1 MVIIMLEKQM
11 WMRYAPDMVTEWRQ
25 TMEEGRDVTRFR
37 ELCEE
42 IAAISETGDCEKLAL
57 ETAEQMHKAP
67 MREDYPYSEPS
78 DYTEIERSSSGCAAV
93 NWRDVVNEEVLREK
107 IAGAW
112 IGRISGCLLG
122 KPMECLR
129 TPVIHTILLD
139 TGNFPMNRYV
149 DSREFPKELPEKVG
163 MDGFANWQKCW
174 VDTIG
179 GKAPIDDD
187 TNYTVMA
194 MKLIDEY
201 GVDFTP
207 DDILEAWLYWMP
219 MLSACTAER
228 VAYRNA
234 AQGLSAPET
243 ATRANPYREWIG
255 AQIRGDFFGYLNPG
269 DPKRAAEMAWR
280 DASISHVKNGIYGE
294 MFVSAML
301 AKAVVCDD
309 ITEIIMAGLSQVP
322 VRSRLSHEVGRVL
335 DWFASGV
342 PEEEVFSRIHKSYDE
357 FDQHN
362 WCHTNSNAMIVAAC
376 LLYGGKDFSK
386 TVGLAVQTGFDTD
399 CNGATAGSVLGMV
412 LGERRIPERWP
423 AAFGW
428 TLRTS
433 IAGYHEVTVDEL
445 TEKTMLLIARGR

>member
-1 MVIIMLEKQM
+1 MLENQM

-25 TMEEGRDVTRFR
+25 MTEEGRDVARFR
-37 ELCEE
+37 ELCGR
-42 IAAISETGDCEKLAL
+42 IAALSESEDCEKLAL
-57 ETAEQMHKAP
+57 DTAEQMRRAP
-67 MREDYPYSEPS
+67 MRKDYPYYEPS
-78 DYTEIERSSSGCAAV
+78 GYADIEKSSPGCAAV
-93 NWRDVVNEEVLREK
+93 NWRDVLSEEVLREK

-129 TPVIHTILLD
+129 TPVIHAILRA
-139 TGNFPMNRYV
+139 TGNFPMDRYV
-149 DSREFPKELPEKVG
+149 DSREFPKELPEKAG
-163 MDGFANWQKCW
+163 MDGFASWQKCW
-174 VDTIG
+174 VDTVG

-187 TNYTVMA
+187 TNYTVLA

-207 DDILEAWLYWMP
+207 DDVLEAWLYWMP
-219 MLSACTAER
+219 MFSACTAER

-234 AQGLSAPET
+234 AQGLGAPET

-280 DASISHVKNGIYGE
+280 DASVSHVKNGIYGE

-301 AKAVVCDD
+301 AKAAVCDD
-309 ITEIIMAGLSQVP
+309 VPEIIKTGLSQVP
-322 VRSRLSHEVGRVL
+322 GRSRLAHEVGRVL

-342 PEEEVFSRIHKSYDE
+342 PEDEVFSHIHESYDE

-362 WCHTNSNAMIVAAC
+362 WCHTNSNAMIVAAS
-376 LLYGGKDFSK
+376 LLYGEKDFSK

-399 CNGATAGSVLGMV
+399 CNGATAGSVLGMI

-423 AAFGW
+423 AAFNKI
-428 TLRTS
+428 LRTS

>member
-1 MVIIMLEKQM
+1 MLEIQW
-11 WMRYAPDMVTEWRQ
+11 WMRYAPYMVTEWRQ
-25 TMEEGRDVTRFR
+25 TMEEGRDAARFQK
-37 ELCEE
+37 LCEE
-42 IAAISETGDCEKLAL
+42 IAALSETRDCEKLAL
-57 ETAEQMHKAP
+57 EAAERMHMAP
-67 MREDYPYSEPS
+67 MRKDYPYYEPS
-78 DYTEIERSSSGCAAV
+78 DYAEIDRSSSGC
-93 NWRDVVNEEVLREK
+93 DVVNWQNVDSEEALREK

-129 TPVIHTILLD
+129 TPVIHAILRD

-149 DSREFPKELPEKVG
+149 DSHEFPKGLSEKVG
-163 MDGFANWQKCW
+163 MDGFATWQKCW

-194 MKLIDEY
+194 MKLIDKY

-207 DDILEAWLYWMP
+207 NDVLEAWLDWMP
-219 MLSACTAER
+219 MFSACTAER

-234 AQGLSAPET
+234 AQGLVAPET

-255 AQIRGDFFGYLNPG
+255 AQIRGDFFGYINPG
-269 DPKRAAEMAWR
+269 NPKRAAEMAWR

-301 AKAVVCDD
+301 AKAAVCDD
-309 ITEIIMAGLSQVP
+309 ITEIIKTGLSQVP
-322 VRSRLSHEVGRVL
+322 TKSRLAHEVSRVL
-335 DWFASGV
+335 DWYSNGV
-342 PEEEVFSRIHKSYDE
+342 PEEEVFSRIHKEWDE

-362 WCHTNSNAMIVAAC
+362 WCHTISNAMIVAAC

-412 LGERRIPERWP
+412 LGEQRIPERWP
-423 AAFGW
+423 AAFGR

-445 TEKTMLLIARGR
+445 TEKTLSLIARDR